1 MKKTVSAAAA
11 FLIISAALYF
21 FLNSRKPATSEAGLP
36 GQTASVSQ
44 TPAILAY
51 PSKNSPDA
59 VSSSPSENIAQITT
73 GTAKPRVDKAGQ
85 YIPESSPSSPLPV
98 ETVLQ
103 NVQRAIHQ
111 YSEAFGGNPVGTNPV
126 KSTSQLN
133 GDNPKHIRTSSP
145 PKRECRSINADG
157 AMVDSW
163 GTPLFF
169 HQISGSEMEIH
180 SAGPDKLMWTS
191 DDLVVQ

>member
-1 MKKTVSAAAA
+1 MKKAISAAAA
-11 FLIISAALYF
+11 LCIICAALYF
-21 FLNSRKPATSEAGLP
+21 FLNSKKPSEAGPDLQ
-36 GQTASVSQ
+36 GQTASAGEI
-44 TPAILAY
+44 TE
-51 PSKNSPDA
+51 PSKVPSNKSPDA
-59 VSSSPSENIAQITT
+59 SPISSSGNVAQ
-73 GTAKPRVDKAGQ
+73 PRPEPPNLADKAGQ
-85 YIPESSPSSPLPV
+85 YIPEASPSSPPPP

-111 YSEAFGGNPVGTNPV
+111 YSEAFGGNPVGTNPEI
-126 KSTSQLN
+126 TSLLN
-133 GDNPKHIRTSSP
+133 GENSKHMKFITA
-145 PKRECRSINADG
+145 EAGMSINADG

-180 SAGPDKLMWTS
+180 SAGPDKVMWTS